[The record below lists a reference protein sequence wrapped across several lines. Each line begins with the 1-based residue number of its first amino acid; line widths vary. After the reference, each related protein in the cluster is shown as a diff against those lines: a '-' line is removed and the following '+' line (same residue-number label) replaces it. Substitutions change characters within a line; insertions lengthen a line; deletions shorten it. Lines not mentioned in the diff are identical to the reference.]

1 MWQAG
6 ASLAT
11 LVDECVDVP
20 RMCRHPAS
28 PCIRDQLRLVALE
41 LGERAHVAPAV
52 DDDFLTL
59 ERRIQLGHHAP
70 APVAVL
76 REHERLWRR
85 HVLVPRAERAR
96 LELLRRRRF
105 ERRACG
111 SGTLRSSRS
120 DHCDPARLGL
130 AAKLAAQLPPVA
142 FSMKGAMRSIG
153 AGKTIVVDWDA
164 PSSSSVCR

>member
-11 LVDECVDVP
+11 LIDECVDVP

-59 ERRIQLGHHAP
+59 ERGIQVGHHAH
-70 APVAVL
+70 APVSVL
-76 REHERLWRR
+76 RQHERLWPP
-85 HVLVPRAERAR
+85 HALVPRAGPDP
-96 LELLRRRRF
+96 LEPLLEPRVR
-105 ERRACG
+105 
-111 SGTLRSSRS
+111 
-120 DHCDPARLGL
+120 
-130 AAKLAAQLPPVA
+130 
-142 FSMKGAMRSIG
+142 
-153 AGKTIVVDWDA
+153 
-164 PSSSSVCR
+164 